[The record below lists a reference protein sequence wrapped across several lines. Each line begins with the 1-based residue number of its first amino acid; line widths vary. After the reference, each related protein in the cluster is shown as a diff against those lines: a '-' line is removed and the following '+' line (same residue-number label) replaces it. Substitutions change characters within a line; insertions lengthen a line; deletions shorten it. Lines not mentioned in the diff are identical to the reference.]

1 MNLIYMAKPPYGG
14 WVSFTAHL
22 ALKYGYPLY
31 KIGKRT
37 ELLKSGERRLRKFGY
52 GVFYQNISIEDALKL
67 PNVLI
72 TAIDKNY
79 YKYVNQFSPTT
90 TLVIHDP
97 TEVKGKS
104 CQAVLDVLGIYK
116 IITIRLSV
124 KSFIKAKY
132 NIDSVFKPHPFF
144 EYPIIKPTKKR
155 SGCVSISRIDFDKH
169 TEVTLKANKL
179 LPEKQKIDIYGA
191 KNDRYVYF
199 KLKKEDLDFEK
210 YYKGSFKKSFTDLDA
225 ILGNKRFVIDLS
237 VIKNDGGG
245 SQYTFLEAIYQGCVL
260 ILNRKWLTAKDNIF
274 KEGFNCLVVED
285 EHDIKRLL
293 TQKHTNKT
301 LVSLATN
308 AKLLLK
314 PHTDVSW

>member
-1 MNLIYMAKPPYGG
+1 MAKPSYGG

-22 ALKYGYPLY
+22 ALKYGYTLY

-37 ELLKSGERRLRKFGY
+37 ELLKNGSPRLRKFGY
-52 GVFYQNISIEDALKL
+52 GVFYQNISIEDAIELS
-67 PNVLI
+67 NILI

-79 YKYVNQFSPTT
+79 YHYLNKLSPKT

-104 CQAVLDVLGIYK
+104 CQPVIDVLDTFD
-116 IITIRLSV
+116 IITIRTSV
-124 KSFIKAKY
+124 KEFIKTKY
-132 NIDSVFKPHPFF
+132 NITSKFKPHPFF
-144 EYPIIKPTKKR
+144 EYPIKQSTKR
-155 SGCVSISRIDFDKH
+155 TGCVSISRVDFDKH

-179 LPEKQKIDIYGA
+179 LPKKLKIDIYGA

-210 YYKGSFKKSFTDLDA
+210 HYKGTFKKSFADLDA
-225 ILGNKRFVIDLS
+225 ILGDKLFVIDLS

-260 ILNRKWLTAKDNIF
+260 ILNKQWLAAKGNIF
-274 KEGFNCLVVED
+274 EEGVNCLVVED
-285 EHDIKRLL
+285 EYDIEKLL
-293 TQKHTNKT
+293 KKQHTMKT
-301 LVSLATN
+301 LSNIKNN
-308 AKLLLK
+308 AKLLLN
-314 PHTDVSW
+314 PHISVSW